1 MNVSAIP
8 TANNGI
14 AIINLEDNF
23 SCFILNESA
32 IVSLA
37 LLNAVSPEVIGQ
49 ATTPNTA
56 RAAPTCQRR
65 VTDISFT
72 PTAGVAPNTA
82 CNCGSP

>member
-49 ATTPNTA
+49 ATTPRTA
-56 RAAPTCQRR
+56 RTAPAGPNYAF
-65 VTDISFT
+65 DIILTIS
-72 PTAGVAPNTA
+72 AG
-82 CNCGSP
+82 

>member
-37 LLNAVSPEVIGQ
+37 LLNAVSPDVIGQ
-49 ATTPNTA
+49 ATTPIIASTD
-56 RAAPTCQRR
+56 PTRPSK
-65 VTDISFT
+65 VIDI
-72 PTAGVAPNTA
+72 
-82 CNCGSP
+82 